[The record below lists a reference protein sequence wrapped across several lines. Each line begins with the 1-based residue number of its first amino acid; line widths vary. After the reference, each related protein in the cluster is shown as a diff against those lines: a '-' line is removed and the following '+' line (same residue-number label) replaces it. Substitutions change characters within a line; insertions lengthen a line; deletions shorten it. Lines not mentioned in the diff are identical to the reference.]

1 MQIEKIKK
9 IKEGSIAPKF
19 NLKGSDGKVHSRDEF
34 KGKYLVVYFYPKDNT
49 PGCTA
54 EACSFRDLND
64 EIRKLGAEVIGIS
77 KDSLDSHSKFI
88 DKHDLNFLLL
98 SDPESKT
105 IKDFG
110 AYGNRGVF
118 GMGTLRKTYIID
130 KRGKIVKIFEKIKPE
145 EHAEKVLE
153 YLKEHAGKED

>member
-1 MQIEKIKK
+1 MSSKQIE
-9 IKEGSIAPKF
+9 EGDYVPKF
-19 NLKGSDGKVHSRDEF
+19 NLKGSDGKMHSNTEF
-34 KGKYLVVYFYPKDNT
+34 KGKYLAVYFYPKDNT

-54 EACSFRDLND
+54 EACSFRDVND

-88 DKHDLNFLLL
+88 SKHQLNFLLL

-105 IKDFG
+105 IKEFG

-118 GMGTLRKTYIID
+118 GFGTLRKTYIID
-130 KRGKIVKIFEKIKPE
+130 KTGRIAKILENIKPE
-145 EHAEKVLE
+145 EHATKVLE
-153 YLKEHAGKED
+153 YLKEHA